1 MIEVHGHETELAQ
14 KPMIEIRGH
23 EKEII
28 DGAIVLITMTIALF
42 MYYSY
47 LAYHGVF

>member
-1 MIEVHGHETELAQ
+1 MTEVHGHETEMAQ
-14 KPMIEIRGH
+14 SPVIQIRGH

-28 DGAIVLITMTIALF
+28 DGAIVLITMTIAMF
-42 MYYSY
+42 IYYTY